1 MPASNKG
8 VFGNDNSFA
17 GCSADL
23 LEAVESEKK
32 EAPMETERL
41 VGNFLRHKRKIK
53 VARKNVTCFQKSVL
67 MEASQ

>member
-32 EAPMETERL
+32 RL
-41 VGNFLRHKRKIK
+41 QWKLKG
-53 VARKNVTCFQKSVL
+53 
-67 MEASQ
+67 

>member
-1 MPASNKG
+1 MMSGKIKSWVTKVNLIAQPMPASNKG

-32 EAPMETERL
+32 RL
-41 VGNFLRHKRKIK
+41 QWKLKG
-53 VARKNVTCFQKSVL
+53 
-67 MEASQ
+67 